1 MNTLCNAVTELV
13 HDIHQHPF
21 NQALANG
28 TLSQAVFNHYIEQD
42 ALYLSDFSKALAIT
56 AARLSNTQQS
66 RHFLQ
71 FSLNAI
77 QAEQDLHQNYK
88 NDETIKQQSPACFM
102 YTNYI
107 LKMAS
112 LASVEEA
119 VACLLPC
126 FWVYRDVGQ
135 KIASIATQDNPYQDW
150 ITLYASEP
158 FNQSVEAIIQI
169 TNELGSTASQTIQ
182 DKMCT
187 AFVQSTQLEW
197 LFWDGAYHQTSWRH
211 HEKNK

>member
-1 MNTLCNAVTELV
+1 
-13 HDIHQHPF
+13 
-21 NQALANG
+21 
-28 TLSQAVFNHYIEQD
+28 
-42 ALYLSDFSKALAIT
+42 
-56 AARLSNTQQS
+56 
-66 RHFLQ
+66 
-71 FSLNAI
+71 
-77 QAEQDLHQNYK
+77 
-88 NDETIKQQSPACFM
+88 M

-135 KIASIATQDNPYQDW
+135 KIASTTTKNNPYQDW

-158 FNQSVEAIIQI
+158 FNQSVEAIIRI
-169 TNELGSTASQTIQ
+169 TNELGSTASKTIQ

-197 LFWDGAYHQTSWRH
+197 LFWDGAYHQKSWCH